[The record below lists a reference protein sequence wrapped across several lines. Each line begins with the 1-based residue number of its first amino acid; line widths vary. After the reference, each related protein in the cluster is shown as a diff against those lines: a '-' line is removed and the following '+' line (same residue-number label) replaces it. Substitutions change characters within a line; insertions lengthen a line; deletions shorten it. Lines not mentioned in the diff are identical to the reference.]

1 MVQQL
6 QAELQDKAQQIQA
19 VQWEKRR
26 ELQAQEQ
33 RIQCLS
39 QHLARKEQ
47 LLQVRCRRPQLST
60 ISQGPCSSLLWY
72 FEMQNQ
78 SVAFLHASK
87 KTKEILLHF
96 QGEEGGMGVQRS
108 QLT

>member
-6 QAELQDKAQQIQA
+6 QGELQDKAQQLQT
-19 VQWEKRR
+19 VEWEKCC

-47 LLQVRCRRPQLST
+47 LLQVRCRKIQVE
-60 ISQGPCSSLLWY
+60 C
-72 FEMQNQ
+72 N
-78 SVAFLHASK
+78 
-87 KTKEILLHF
+87 
-96 QGEEGGMGVQRS
+96 
-108 QLT
+108 

>member
-47 LLQVRCRRPQLST
+47 LLQVRCRKTST
-60 ISQGPCSSLLWY
+60 EHDQPGPLLLPWY
-72 FEMQNQ
+72 LEMQNQ
-78 SVAFLHASK
+78 SVVFLHASK

-96 QGEEGGMGVQRS
+96 QGEEGGMGVQRP
-108 QLT
+108 QLA